1 MAGRFRLYTDTDVD
15 GPVVK
20 ALRGAGWELL
30 RGIDAYPERTRD
42 DIHFARAARE
52 GRVLVSNDIDMQA
65 LAEAW
70 FLEGRS
76 FPGLVWWPR
85 SHYAVMSPGDF
96 RGGLRGAGPPGR
108 SLRGLSHRPHQTDA
122 LTLLGPRPRQNR
134 TSSLEA
140 AP

>member
-1 MAGRFRLYTDTDVD
+1 VAGRFRLYTDTDVD

-20 ALRGAGWELL
+20 ALRGAGWDVL

-52 GRVLVSNDIDMQA
+52 GRVLVANDIDMKA
-65 LAEAW
+65 IAEAW
-70 FLEGRS
+70 FTEGRS

-96 RGGLRGAGPPGR
+96 V
-108 SLRGLSHRPHQTDA
+108 
-122 LTLLGPRPRQNR
+122 
-134 TSSLEA
+134 A
-140 AP
+140 AFEELACQDDPFAAYPIVHVKPTR